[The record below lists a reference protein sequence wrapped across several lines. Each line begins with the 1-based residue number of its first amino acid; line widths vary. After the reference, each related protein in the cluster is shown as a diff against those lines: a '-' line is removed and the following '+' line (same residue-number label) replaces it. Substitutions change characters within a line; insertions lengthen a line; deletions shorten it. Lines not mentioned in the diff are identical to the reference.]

1 MTNAAGHLKA
11 LHEFVGVVGQVRF
24 LPSHRALIAERPAS
38 LFISRL
44 LRYITLLTA
53 VITARLS
60 SGDHYTSARPDIA
73 TERPIDPGRGAPAFI
88 RVFMRP
94 LFLLGRRNLV
104 RQHAFPPAVALTSAT
119 TAICDGLPACVRYWI
134 LLSRARPIDPL
145 IINHF
150 IPHFSAPTLASVSAP
165 ARTLVPEIEGYC
177 RHEFESHEPGGTMWE
192 CVSSEEPIGTER
204 DPIGSLSTT
213 FKPLATTI
221 CDRCRGDRRCRG
233 QSQTCRIGR
242 QLPACFVVRT
252 DCPRLLP
259 GSAGCRGCDH

>member
-11 LHEFVGVVGQVRF
+11 LHEFVSVVGQARF
-24 LPSHRALIAERPAS
+24 LQSDRVLIAERPAS

-145 IINHF
+145 IVNHF

-165 ARTLVPEIEGYC
+165 ARTLVPEIEGTADTNL
-177 RHEFESHEPGGTMWE
+177 RATSR
-192 CVSSEEPIGTER
+192 VER
-204 DPIGSLSTT
+204 
-213 FKPLATTI
+213 
-221 CDRCRGDRRCRG
+221 C
-233 QSQTCRIGR
+233 
-242 QLPACFVVRT
+242 
-252 DCPRLLP
+252 
-259 GSAGCRGCDH
+259 GSASALRSQSEQNVTRSAPCPLHLSRLRRLSVIAVAAIGVVVVKVKHVE